1 MTTVIVEELGPRG
14 KRRVRAASIASLVAL
29 ALLIG
34 FILQRL
40 YVGGQFEG
48 RLWAQFVDFEGEWP
62 QFLVSGLWGTF
73 RAAVG
78 AIVIAMVLGLALAL
92 GRLSRA
98 TPLRVICGVVID
110 VFRGPPVLLMIFF
123 AYYALPQ
130 VLPAALG
137 TPISR
142 NPLLA
147 LVIGLAAYNT
157 AVLAE
162 IFRAGILSLDRGQSE
177 AAYTVGMTHSQAMR
191 LVILPQAL
199 RRMIPAIVA
208 QLATLTKDTALG
220 YIITVGDD
228 LMGRGRSFVQGS
240 PINDLQTWFV
250 VGIIYFFVIWMLTR
264 LARRLEVQQRRKLG
278 AGAIAVAGEA
288 DLDALA
294 EEAGED
300 QTREEGTVSA
310 GSGAAAGGGAGAGST
325 T

>member
-1 MTTVIVEELGPRG
+1 MSTVLVEELGPRG
-14 KRRVRAASIASLVAL
+14 KKRVRVASIISLVVL
-29 ALLIG
+29 AIFVG

-40 YVGGQFEG
+40 YVGGQFEA
-48 RLWAQFVDFEGEWP
+48 RLWAQFVDFDAGWP
-62 QFLVSGLWGTF
+62 QFLVTGLWGTF
-73 RAAVG
+73 RAAIG

-92 GRLSRA
+92 GRLSRT
-98 TPLRVICGVVID
+98 TPLRVVCGVIID

-130 VLPAALG
+130 MLPATLG

-177 AAYTVGMTHSQAMR
+177 AAYTVGMTHSKAMR

-220 YIITVGDD
+220 YIITVTDD

-250 VGIIYFFVIWMLTR
+250 VGILYFIIVWMLTR

-278 AGAIAVAGEA
+278 AGAITVGGEAELDAVAEAAEEVQREA
-288 DLDALA
+288 DA
-294 EEAGED
+294 
-300 QTREEGTVSA
+300 R
-310 GSGAAAGGGAGAGST
+310 AGGGGGGGGI
-325 T
+325 

>member
-1 MTTVIVEELGPRG
+1 MSSVLVEELGPRG
-14 KRRVRAASIASLVAL
+14 QQRVRVATIVSAVVLGLLVFG
-29 ALLIG
+29 LLW
-34 FILQRL
+34 RL
-40 YVGGQFEG
+40 YVEGQFEG
-48 RLWAQFVDFEGEWP
+48 RLWGQFVDFESEWP
-62 QFLVSGLWGTF
+62 QYLLSGLWGTF

-78 AIVIAMVLGLALAL
+78 AMVIAATLGLVLAL
-92 GRLSRA
+92 GRLSQLL
-98 TPLRVICGVVID
+98 PLRFGCGVIID

-130 VLPAALG
+130 ILPGGLGAALA
-137 TPISR
+137 R
-142 NPLLA
+142 NPLMA

-162 IFRAGILSLDRGQSE
+162 IYRAGILSLDRGQSE
-177 AAYTVGMTHSQAMR
+177 AAYSVGMTRGKAMR

-228 LMGRGRSFVQGS
+228 LMGRGRRTVQGS

-250 VGIIYFFVIWMLTR
+250 VGVIYFILVWGLTR

-278 AGAIAVAGEA
+278 ASRIEVAGGDA
-288 DLDALA
+288 DLDAIGEEVEA
-294 EEAGED
+294 EAGAE
-300 QTREEGTVSA
+300 R
-310 GSGAAAGGGAGAGST
+310 
-325 T
+325 

>member
-1 MTTVIVEELGPRG
+1 MSTVLVEELGPRG
-14 KRRVRAASIASLVAL
+14 KRRVRTASIISLVLL
-29 ALLIG
+29 AVLIG
-34 FILQRL
+34 FILRQL
-40 YVGGQFEG
+40 YVGGQFEA
-48 RLWAQFVDFEGEWP
+48 RLWAQFVDFETGWP
-62 QFLVSGLWGTF
+62 QFLITGLWGTF
-73 RAAVG
+73 RAAIG
-78 AIVIAMVLGLALAL
+78 AIVIALVLGLALAL
-92 GRLSRA
+92 GRLSRL
-98 TPLRVICGVVID
+98 TPLRVVCGVVID

-130 VLPAALG
+130 ILPGGLG
-137 TPISR
+137 TTISR
-142 NPLLA
+142 NPLIA

-177 AAYTVGMTHSQAMR
+177 AAYTVGMTHSKAMR

-220 YIITVGDD
+220 YIITVTDD

-250 VGIIYFFVIWMLTR
+250 VGILYFIIVWMLTR

-278 AGAIAVAGEA
+278 AGAIAVGGEA

-294 EEAGED
+294 EEVEADEPELHQG
-300 QTREEGTVSA
+300 GT
-310 GSGAAAGGGAGAGST
+310 GGAVDEAGAGAPRV
-325 T
+325 